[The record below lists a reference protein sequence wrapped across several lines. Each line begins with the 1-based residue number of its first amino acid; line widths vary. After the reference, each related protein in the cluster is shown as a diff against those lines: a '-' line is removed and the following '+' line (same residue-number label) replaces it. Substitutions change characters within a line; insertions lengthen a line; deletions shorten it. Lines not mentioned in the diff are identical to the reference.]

1 MDGPRNAESSVVEE
15 TEGAFQDT
23 QVVDRFGVGE
33 EQKALEATNYTP
45 FGTGSFGSQEA
56 FIEERQRPSHEMK
69 GRGMPQESEQPE
81 ELSSDV
87 KRFCAL
93 LARIMYRCL
102 KERDPRLLA
111 LLKEPTGDSPE
122 GEDRA
127 VRSEDIP
134 DQSA

>member
-1 MDGPRNAESSVVEE
+1 
-15 TEGAFQDT
+15 
-23 QVVDRFGVGE
+23 
-33 EQKALEATNYTP
+33 
-45 FGTGSFGSQEA
+45 
-56 FIEERQRPSHEMK
+56 
-69 GRGMPQESEQPE
+69 MPQESEQEE

-111 LLKEPTGDSPE
+111 LLKESAIGHPPE
-122 GEDRA
+122 GEDSA